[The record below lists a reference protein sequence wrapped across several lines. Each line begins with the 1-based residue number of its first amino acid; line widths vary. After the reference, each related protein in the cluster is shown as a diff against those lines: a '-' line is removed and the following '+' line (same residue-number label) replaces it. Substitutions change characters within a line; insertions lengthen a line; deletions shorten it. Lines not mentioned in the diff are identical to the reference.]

1 MQTADW
7 VVVVVYLGAVLA
19 LGLYMARG
27 QRSKRDYFLGS
38 RQLSWWVVGLSI
50 VATETSALT
59 FVGVPAKAMGSLSR
73 TPGGALAFSGG
84 NLLCMQLT
92 AGYVVARLIVAA
104 VMVPHYFRGDVYTPY
119 QVLSRAFGAPPRYLA
134 AVLSLCSMCL
144 QAGIRVYVTAIPVM
158 VVMRV
163 IFPWWGIWWSVVSFC
178 VVAIAYTAVGG
189 IRAVVWTDMVQF
201 FIFFF
206 GGLFAVLY
214 IPTLLVGE
222 LSAPGGATG
231 WAALMEVGREK
242 LQLLHW
248 GLAPRVE
255 GQGLGAWLLACV
267 AELFGGDFNIW
278 MGLVGGTVGVM
289 VSHGAD
295 QLNVQ
300 RVLAC
305 KNARGGRRALVL
317 SAVIIAPQFLIFLLV
332 GVGLYVFYTLGGF
345 DFSGIPPW
353 DPTLASPEPKADYVF
368 PIFIVTHVPVVIR
381 GLLMA
386 GILAAAMSSL
396 TSALT
401 AISSVAIL
409 DLLQP
414 LTGILKSAK
423 QEVALGRAG
432 TLLTGFV
439 LVGVA
444 WWAKDAPLIFNFV
457 FQFAGIFSG
466 AKLGALLL
474 AMRAKQQ
481 EGGRSG
487 PVVAGMLASAAVM
500 GCVVA
505 ATRSG
510 WVTINW
516 PWYPALG
523 TAVCVGVAWVAG
535 LFGNRM
541 NRMGRMGRM
550 GGGES

>member
-1 MQTADW
+1 METADW
-7 VVVVVYLGAVLA
+7 AVVLVYLVAVLA

-27 QRSKRDYFLGS
+27 QRTKRDYFLGS
-38 RQLSWWVVGLSI
+38 RDLSWWVVGLSI

-59 FVGVPAKAMGSLSR
+59 FVGVPAMAMGALSVDPR
-73 TPGGALAFSGG
+73 GQITASGG
-84 NLLCMQLT
+84 NLLFLQIT
-92 AGYVVARLIVAA
+92 AGYVIARLIVAV

-119 QVLSRAFGAPPRYLA
+119 RVLSRAFGAGPRYLA
-134 AVLSLCSMCL
+134 ALLSLASMCL
-144 QAGIRVYVTAIPVM
+144 QAGVRVYVTAIPVM
-158 VVMRV
+158 VVMRLV
-163 IFPWWGIWWSVVSFC
+163 FPWWGIWWSVVSFT
-178 VVAIAYTAVGG
+178 VVALAYAAVGG

-214 IPTLLVGE
+214 IPSLLHGE

-231 WAALMEVGREK
+231 WAALLEVGQQK
-242 LQLLHW
+242 LALLHW
-248 GLAPRVE
+248 GLVPRTG
-255 GQGLGAWLLACV
+255 GQGFGAWALACLT
-267 AELFGGDFNIW
+267 ELLGGDFNIW

-305 KNARGGRRALVL
+305 RDVAGGRRALVL

-332 GVGLYVFYTLGGF
+332 GVGLYVFYTLNGF
-345 DFSGIPPW
+345 DFGGLGPW
-353 DPTLASPEPKADYVF
+353 DPTQAVAKPKADYVF
-368 PIFIVTHVPVVIR
+368 PIFIVTQVPVVIR
-381 GLLMA
+381 GLLVA

-401 AISSVAIL
+401 AISSVAIM

-414 LTGILKSAK
+414 LTRAVRSASH
-423 QEVALGRAG
+423 EVALGRAG

-457 FQFAGIFSG
+457 FQFAGVFSG

-474 AMRAKQQ
+474 AMRTGEQ
-481 EGGRSG
+481 GGRAG
-487 PVVAGMLASAAVM
+487 PVLAGMLASAAVM
-500 GCVVA
+500 ACVVA
-505 ATRSG
+505 ATRG
-510 WVTINW
+510 GYLQINW
-516 PWYPALG
+516 PWYPAMG
-523 TAVCVGVAWVAG
+523 TAVCLVVAWLLGCWRVLIPSSDDLG
-535 LFGNRM
+535 
-541 NRMGRMGRM
+541 
-550 GGGES
+550 

>member
-1 MQTADW
+1 MQPADW
-7 VVVVVYLGAVLA
+7 VVVLLYMSAVLA

-27 QRSKRDYFLGS
+27 QRTKRDYFLGG
-38 RQLSWWVVGLSI
+38 RALPWCVVVKSTA
-50 VATETSALT
+50 ATETSALT
-59 FVGVPAKAMGSLSR
+59 FVGVPAMALGTLSFDAAGQLR
-73 TPGGALAFSGG
+73 VTGG
-84 NLLCMQLT
+84 NMLFLQIAL
-92 AGYVVARLIVAA
+92 GYVAARMIVAT

-134 AVLSLCSMCL
+134 ALLSLCSMCL
-144 QAGIRVYVTAIPVM
+144 QAGVRVYVTAIPVM
-158 VVMRV
+158 VVMSA
-163 IFPWWGIWWSVVSFC
+163 IFPWWGIWWSVVSFT

-201 FIFFF
+201 FVFFC

-214 IPTLLVGE
+214 IPSLLHGE
-222 LSAPGGATG
+222 LAAPGGATG
-231 WAALMEVGREK
+231 WAALLEVGRQK
-242 LQLLHW
+242 LTWLHW
-248 GLAPRVE
+248 GLAPRID
-255 GQGLGAWLLACV
+255 GQGFWAWAAASA
-267 AELFGGDFNIW
+267 AELLGGDFNIW

-305 KNARGGRRALVL
+305 RNARGGQRALAL

-332 GVGLYVFYTLGGF
+332 GVGLYAYYTLNGF
-345 DFSGIPPW
+345 DFGGLMPW
-353 DPTLASPEPKADYVF
+353 DPTAAAAKPKADFVF
-368 PIFIVTHVPVVIR
+368 PIFIITCAPVVVR
-381 GLLMA
+381 GLLVA

-401 AISSVAIL
+401 AISSVAIM

-414 LTGILKSAK
+414 LTGLLKGAK

-432 TLLTGFV
+432 TLLTGV
-439 LVGVA
+439 LLVGVA
-444 WWAKDAPLIFNFV
+444 WWAKDAPLIFNLV
-457 FQFAGIFSG
+457 FQFAGVFSG

-474 AMRAKQQ
+474 AMRRDR
-481 EGGRSG
+481 EGGRPG

-500 GCVVA
+500 ACVVA
-505 ATRSG
+505 CTRAG
-510 WVTINW
+510 YLQINW

-523 TAVCVGVAWVAG
+523 TLVCVAVAWAAKGV
-535 LFGNRM
+535 RM
-541 NRMGRMGRM
+541 RP
-550 GGGES
+550 

>member
-1 MQTADW
+1 MQLVDW
-7 VVVVVYLGAVLA
+7 LVVLAYLGAVLA

-27 QRSKRDYFLGS
+27 QRSKRDYFLGG
-38 RQLSWWVVGLSI
+38 RELPWWVVGLSI

-59 FVGVPAKAMGSLSR
+59 FVGVPAMAL
-73 TPGGALAFSGG
+73 GALSLDAGGGITASGG
-84 NLLCMQLT
+84 NLLFMQIT
-92 AGYVVARLIVAA
+92 SGYVFARLIVAA
-104 VMVPHYFRGDVYTPY
+104 LMVPHYFRGDVYTPY
-119 QVLSRAFGAPPRYLA
+119 QVLSRAFGAGPRYLA

-158 VVMRV
+158 VVMHAV
-163 IFPWWGIWWSVVSFC
+163 FPWWGIWWSVVSFT

-201 FIFFF
+201 FIFFL
-206 GGLFAVLY
+206 GGLFALLY
-214 IPTLLVGE
+214 IPSLLTGE

-231 WAALMEVGREK
+231 WAALLEVGQQK
-242 LQLLHW
+242 LELLHW
-248 GLAPRVE
+248 GLVPRAA
-255 GQGLGAWLLACV
+255 GQGFGAWLLACA

-305 KNARGGRRALVL
+305 RDASGGRRALVL

-332 GVGLYVFYTLGGF
+332 GVGLYVFYTLNGF
-345 DFSGIPPW
+345 DFGGIMPW
-353 DPTLASPEPKADYVF
+353 DPTLAAPKPMADYVF

-381 GLLMA
+381 GLLVA

-401 AISSVAIL
+401 AISSVAII

-414 LTGILKSAK
+414 LTGLLKSAK

-432 TLLTGFV
+432 TLLTGLL

-457 FQFAGIFSG
+457 FQFAGVFSG

-474 AMRAKQQ
+474 AMRSK
-481 EGGRSG
+481 EERGRAW
-487 PVVAGMLASAAVM
+487 PVMAGMVTSAAVM
-500 GCVVA
+500 ALVVA
-505 ATRSG
+505 STRAG
-510 WVTINW
+510 YFKINW
-516 PWYPALG
+516 PWYPAMG
-523 TAVCVGVAWVAG
+523 TFVCVVVAVMARRI
-535 LFGNRM
+535 GNRK
-541 NRMGRMGRM
+541 
-550 GGGES
+550 

>member
-1 MQTADW
+1 MQLVDW
-7 VVVVVYLGAVLA
+7 LVVLAYLGAVLA

-27 QRSKRDYFLGS
+27 QRSKRDYFLGG
-38 RQLSWWVVGLSI
+38 RELPWWVVGLSI

-59 FVGVPAKAMGSLSR
+59 FVGVPAMAL
-73 TPGGALAFSGG
+73 GALSLDAGGGITASGG
-84 NLLCMQLT
+84 NLLFMQIT
-92 AGYVVARLIVAA
+92 SGYVFARLIVAA
-104 VMVPHYFRGDVYTPY
+104 LMVPHYFRGDVYTPY
-119 QVLSRAFGAPPRYLA
+119 QVLSRAFGAGPRYLA

-158 VVMRV
+158 VVMHAV
-163 IFPWWGIWWSVVSFC
+163 FPWWGIWWSVVSFT

-214 IPTLLVGE
+214 IPSLLHGE

-231 WAALMEVGREK
+231 WAALLEVGQQK
-242 LQLLHW
+242 LALLHW
-248 GLAPRVE
+248 GLVPRTG
-255 GQGLGAWLLACV
+255 GQGFGAWALACLT
-267 AELFGGDFNIW
+267 ELLGGDFNIW

-305 KNARGGRRALVL
+305 RDVAGGRRALVL

-332 GVGLYVFYTLGGF
+332 GVGLYVFYTLNGF
-345 DFSGIPPW
+345 DFGGIMPW
-353 DPTLASPEPKADYVF
+353 DPTLAAPKPMADYVF

-381 GLLMA
+381 GLLVA

-409 DLLQP
+409 DILQP
-414 LTGILKSAK
+414 LAGVLKSAR

-432 TLLTGFV
+432 TLLTGLV

-457 FQFAGIFSG
+457 FQFAGVFSG

-474 AMRAKQQ
+474 AMRSK
-481 EGGRSG
+481 EERGRAW
-487 PVVAGMLASAAVM
+487 PVMAGMVTSAAVM
-500 GCVVA
+500 ALVVA
-505 ATRSG
+505 STRAG
-510 WVTINW
+510 YFKINW
-516 PWYPALG
+516 PWYPAMG
-523 TAVCVGVAWVAG
+523 TFVCVVVAVMARRI
-535 LFGNRM
+535 GNRK
-541 NRMGRMGRM
+541 
-550 GGGES
+550 